1 MASVSTKIQ
10 VEGASKFKQDFKDAS
25 QAVKSASAELK
36 YFSNEL
42 TRTGASEDA
51 LKNKISSL
59 NNAFQSEQNA
69 IDMLQDRISK
79 LSQMTGEEAVNE
91 TNKWTTELYKH
102 KDAQAQIQAEI
113 SETEGELKKF
123 SSGADNATKEVD
135 ELGDKSEEA
144 GNQIGNS
151 FATDV
156 AKATVF
162 FDKLANAAIWV
173 GKKIWEIGKDAV
185 EYNMQMESYSRTIE
199 AFFRTSG
206 QSAEEAAANTA
217 DLLEN
222 QKALSAQIGIGSDK
236 LIEANKALIASGVNG
251 NKSQQAISALAKAIV
266 ATGGGNEELSRM
278 AQNLQ
283 QISNTGKA
291 STQDM
296 KQFAMAGVDVY
307 GLLAD
312 STGKTVEELKKM
324 DITFDMIVDAL
335 DLATQEGG
343 KFFEASQVGAS
354 TLQGQIN
361 TLQSNI
367 RSGLGTAFEPVN
379 AKLRDEVIPR
389 MLEISEGINWTALG
403 ELMADC
409 AEVATDAFGI
419 LAETLSTLAETYGI
433 VKQAVDDWGNAGKR
447 VANDVKNGYIGT
459 AGAFKKAADEQAKT
473 AQQSKVYS
481 DKFKVTAD
489 EVARTAQGIP
499 SSISATSSQM
509 ASAGATAGGAAK
521 NALIAQVSGLQSEM
535 AVYGSHAGDG
545 FASGLN
551 MKVPVIASAAA
562 RAAGAVR
569 SYMAFTRPDKG
580 PLHDYEQWMPH
591 FVEGLADTMKA
602 NEWRLAQSSQELAG
616 VVRNNMVTNNIS
628 MNVYG
633 GNQDPNQIAN
643 AVMVR
648 IQQATNQ
655 RQAVWA

>member
-10 VEGASKFKQDFKDAS
+10 VEGASKFKQDFRDAS

-42 TRTGASEDA
+42 TRTGASEEA
-51 LKNKISSL
+51 LKNKISAL
-59 NNAFQSEQNA
+59 NTAFKTES
-69 IDMLQDRISK
+69 D
-79 LSQMTGEEAVNE
+79 AVNLLQQRIDFLNQTMGDDATAE
-91 TNKWTTELYKH
+91 VNKLTTELYKH
-102 KDAQAQIQAEI
+102 KDALSQIQSDMA
-113 SETEGELKKF
+113 STEGELQRF
-123 SSGADNATKEVD
+123 STGADNATKEVD

-144 GNQIGNS
+144 GNQIGES

-162 FDKLANAAIWV
+162 FDKLATAAIWV
-173 GKKIWEIGKDAV
+173 GKKLWDIGKDAV

-199 AFFRTSG
+199 AFFKTSG

-217 DLLEN
+217 DLLAN
-222 QKALSAQIGIGSDK
+222 QQALSAQIGIGADK
-236 LIEANKALIASGVNG
+236 LIDANKMLIASGVNG

-283 QISNTGKA
+283 QISNTGRA
-291 STQDM
+291 SSQDL
-296 KQFAMAGVDVY
+296 KQFALAGVDVY

-312 STGKTVEELKKM
+312 STGKTVDQLKEM

-335 DLATQEGG
+335 DNATQEGG

-354 TLQGQIN
+354 TLQGEIN

-379 AKLRDEVIPR
+379 QKLRDEVIPR
-389 MLEISEGINWTALG
+389 MLEISENIDWNALG
-403 ELMADC
+403 ELMADA
-409 AEVATDAFGI
+409 AEVAADAFGI
-419 LAETLSTLAETYGI
+419 LAETLSTLAEKYGI
-433 VKQAVDDWGNAGKR
+433 VKEAVQDWGNVGTR
-447 VANDVKNGYIGT
+447 VSNDVKNGYLGT
-459 AGAFKKAADEQAKT
+459 AGAYKKAYDEQVKVAN
-473 AQQSKVYS
+473 QSKVYS
-481 DKFKVTAD
+481 EKFNVTEQ
-489 EVARTAQGIP
+489 EVARTAQRIP
-499 SSISATSSQM
+499 SDISATAPAM
-509 ASAGATAGGAAK
+509 AQAGATAGGAAK
-521 NALIAQVSGLQSEM
+521 NALIGQVNDLQREM
-535 AVYGSHAGDG
+535 KTYGTHATNG
-545 FASGLN
+545 FASGIEAG
-551 MKVPVIASAAA
+551 VPVIASAAA
-562 RAAGAVR
+562 KAAGAVR

-591 FVEGLADTMKA
+591 FVEGLADTMRA

-633 GNQDPNQIAN
+633 GNQDPTQIAD
-643 AVMVR
+643 AVMLK
-648 IQQATNQ
+648 IQRATNQ

>member
-144 GNQIGNS
+144 GKQIGDS
-151 FATDV
+151 FASDV
-156 AKATVF
+156 GKATVF
-162 FDKLANAAIWV
+162 FNKLADAAIWV

-185 EYNMQMESYSRTIE
+185 EYNAQIETYSRTIE

-206 QSAEEAAANTA
+206 QSAEEASANTSELIA
-217 DLLEN
+217 N
-222 QKALSAQIGIGSDK
+222 QKALASQIGVGADV
-236 LIEANKALIASGVNG
+236 LIEANRNLISAGING
-251 NKSQQAISALAKAIV
+251 KQAQQSVAALAKSCVAVGASEADMQRMIV
-266 ATGGGNEELSRM
+266 
-278 AQNLQ
+278 NLGEIQ
-283 QISNTGKA
+283 SKTKA
-291 STQDM
+291 ESMDI
-296 KQFAMAGVDVY
+296 KQFAKIGIDLWSLMAD
-307 GLLAD
+307 A
-312 STGKTVEELKKM
+312 TGKTVDQLKEM
-324 DITFDMIVDAL
+324 PITYDMISEAL
-335 DLATQEGG
+335 VHATSEGG
-343 KFFEASQVGAS
+343 KFYEASQVGAT
-354 TLQGQIN
+354 TLQGEMN
-361 TLQSNI
+361 TLKSTI
-367 RSGLGTAFEPVN
+367 RDGLGTAFEPVN
-379 AKLRDEVIPR
+379 AKLHDEVIPR
-389 MLEISEGINWTALG
+389 MLEISEGIDWNALG
-403 ELMADC
+403 ELMADA
-409 AEVATDAFGI
+409 AEVASVAFGT
-419 LAETLSTLAETYGI
+419 LAETLSTLAETYGT
-433 VKQAVDDWGNAGKR
+433 VKKAVQDWGNVGTR
-447 VANDVKNGYIGT
+447 ISNDVKNGYLGT
-459 AGAFKKAADEQAKT
+459 AGAFKKAADEQTKVAN
-473 AQQSKVYS
+473 QSKVYS
-481 DKFKVTAD
+481 EKFNLTEQ
-489 EVARTAQGIP
+489 EVARTAQKIP
-499 SSISATSSQM
+499 SDISATAPAM
-509 ASAGATAGGAAK
+509 AQAGTTAGGAAR
-521 NALIAQVSGLQSEM
+521 NALVAQMSGLQSEM

-591 FVEGLADTMKA
+591 FVEGLSETMRA

>member
-151 FATDV
+151 FAADV

-185 EYNMQMESYSRTIE
+185 EYNAQIETYSRTIE

-206 QSAEEAAANTA
+206 QSAEEASANTA
-217 DLLEN
+217 ELVAN
-222 QKALSAQIGIGSDK
+222 QKALSSQIGVGADV
-236 LIEANKALIASGVNG
+236 LIEANRSLISAGING
-251 NKSQQAISALAKAIV
+251 NKAQKSVEALAKSCV
-266 ATGGGNEELSRM
+266 AVGASEADMQRM
-278 AQNLQ
+278 ITNLAEIQNK
-283 QISNTGKA
+283 TKA
-291 STQDM
+291 DTMDIR
-296 KQFAMAGVDVY
+296 QFAKIGIDLWNLMAD
-307 GLLAD
+307 A
-312 STGKTVEELKKM
+312 TGKTVEELQKM
-324 DITFDMIVDAL
+324 PITYDMISEAL
-335 DLATQEGG
+335 VHATSEGG
-343 KFFEASQVGAS
+343 KFYEASQVGAT
-354 TLQGQIN
+354 TLQGEMN
-361 TLQSNI
+361 TLKSTI
-367 RSGLGTAFEPVN
+367 RDGLGTAFEPVN

-389 MLEISEGINWTALG
+389 MLEISEGIDWNALG

-409 AEVATDAFGI
+409 AEVASLAFGT
-419 LAETLSTLAETYGI
+419 LAETLSTLAETYGT
-433 VKQAVDDWGNAGKR
+433 VKKAVQDWGNVTDR
-447 VANDVKNGYIGT
+447 VSTDVSNHYIGT
-459 AGAFKKAADEQAKT
+459 AGAFKRAYDEHQRFASGTQTGLNTIK
-473 AQQSKVYS
+473 
-481 DKFKVTAD
+481 DKVTDVNKTIAGMP
-489 EVARTAQGIP
+489 TAWSSAIP
-499 SSISATSSQM
+499 LAQ
-509 ASAGATAGGAAK
+509 SAGQGMA
-521 NALIAQVSGLQSEM
+521 NAVRSPLQSVASE
-535 AVYGSHAGDG
+535 ASTWGVHAGSG
-545 FASGLN
+545 FASGLTAQ
-551 MKVPVIASAAA
+551 VPVIASAAA

>member
-51 LKNKISSL
+51 LKNKISAL
-59 NNAFQSEQNA
+59 NTAFKSES
-69 IDMLQDRISK
+69 D
-79 LSQMTGEEAVNE
+79 AVNLLQE
-91 TNKWTTELYKH
+91 RIDFLNQTMGADATAEVNRLTTELYKH
-102 KDAQAQIQAEI
+102 KDAQAQIQ
-113 SETEGELKKF
+113 SELTSTEGELKRF
-123 SSGADNATKEVD
+123 SSGADQATTDVD
-135 ELGDKSEEA
+135 ELGDKAEEA

-162 FDKLANAAIWV
+162 FEKLANAAIWV

-185 EYNMQMESYSRTIE
+185 EYNMEMESYSRTIE
-199 AFFRTSG
+199 AFFKTSG

-217 DLLEN
+217 TLMEN
-222 QKALSAQIGIGSDK
+222 QRALSAQIGIGSDK

-251 NKSQQAISALAKAIV
+251 EKSQQAISALAKAIV

-307 GLLAD
+307 GLMAET
-312 STGKTVEELKKM
+312 TGKSVEKLKEM
-324 DITFDMIVDAL
+324 DITFDMIVEAL
-335 DLATQEGG
+335 DVATQEGG

-354 TLQGQIN
+354 TLQGQMS

-389 MLEISEGINWTALG
+389 MLEISENIDWNALG
-403 ELMADC
+403 ELMADA
-409 AEVATDAFGI
+409 AEVAADAFGI
-419 LAETLSTLAETYGI
+419 LAGTLSTLAEKYGI
-433 VKQAVDDWGNAGKR
+433 VKEAVQNWGNVTDR
-447 VANDVKNGYIGT
+447 VSNDVSNHYIGT
-459 AGAFKKAADEQAKT
+459 AGAFKKAYDEHQRFASGTQTGLNTIK
-473 AQQSKVYS
+473 
-481 DKFKVTAD
+481 DKVTDVNKTIAGMP
-489 EVARTAQGIP
+489 TAW
-499 SSISATSSQM
+499 SSNVPLAQNVGQNMANAISSP
-509 ASAGATAGGAAK
+509 
-521 NALIAQVSGLQSEM
+521 LISLQSEAPTWM
-535 AVYGSHAGDG
+535 AHFGDSL
-545 FASGLN
+545 ASSLEGQAS
-551 MKVPVIASAAA
+551 KFQRAASSVASAA
-562 RAAGAVR
+562 RVVL
-569 SYMAFTRPDKG
+569 AFTVPEKG
-580 PLHDYEQWMPH
+580 PLHDYQTWMPH
-591 FVEGLADTMKA
+591 FVEGLADSMRA

-648 IQQATNQ
+648 LQQATNQ